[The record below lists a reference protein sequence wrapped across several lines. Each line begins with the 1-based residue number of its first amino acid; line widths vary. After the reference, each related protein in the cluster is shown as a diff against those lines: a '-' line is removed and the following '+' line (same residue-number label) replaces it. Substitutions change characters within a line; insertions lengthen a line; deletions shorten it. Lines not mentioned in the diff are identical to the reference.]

1 MEPLARDGI
10 AGFRMPVMDKFKDMG
25 CVVMGKSEQGC
36 VAVGDSLLLMPV
48 GTVVKVTS
56 IFRDDDEVAL
66 AGPGENLRVRGT

>member
-1 MEPLARDGI
+1 M
-10 AGFRMPVMDKFKDMG
+10 
-25 CVVMGKSEQGC
+25 MGKSEQGC

-66 AGPGENLRVRGT
+66 AGPGENLRVRGDRVIG